1 MTRNRLR
8 SIITG
13 EDSWI
18 LRLLEINLWTLIR
31 ILFSC
36 FQREFFSM
44 GWEKNSSKVEAFI
57 AVEILSGPR
66 LVEETVK
73 TRSAYRS
80 LAAWTGG
87 LLDLLDKEHVK
98 TFWTGT
104 VDESFVEES
113 EQESPEFD
121 EISEEIFK
129 AGLNICENNK
139 SEDNRDFGSLW
150 GLWGGRV
157 CQTWQWQDFASA
169 CLHHPFLFFFK

>member
-18 LRLLEINLWTLIR
+18 LRLLESNLWTLIR

-36 FQREFFSM
+36 FQREFFSR

-87 LLDLLDKEHVK
+87 PLDLLDKEHVK

-129 AGLNICENNK
+129 AGLNICRSNK
-139 SEDNRDFGSLW
+139 SEEGDMFPDHYEF
-150 GLWGGRV
+150 
-157 CQTWQWQDFASA
+157 
-169 CLHHPFLFFFK
+169 

>member
-1 MTRNRLR
+1 
-8 SIITG
+8 
-13 EDSWI
+13 
-18 LRLLEINLWTLIR
+18 
-31 ILFSC
+31 
-36 FQREFFSM
+36 M

-73 TRSAYRS
+73 TRSTYRS

-87 LLDLLDKEHVK
+87 PLDLLDKEHVK
-98 TFWTGT
+98 PFWTGT

-129 AGLNICENNK
+129 AGLNICENHK
-139 SEDNRDFGSLW
+139 SGQDDMFPDHYEFSAAIREMESE
-150 GLWGGRV
+150 GRL
-157 CQTWQWQDFASA
+157 T
-169 CLHHPFLFFFK
+169 L

>member
-1 MTRNRLR
+1 M
-8 SIITG
+8 
-13 EDSWI
+13 
-18 LRLLEINLWTLIR
+18 
-31 ILFSC
+31 
-36 FQREFFSM
+36 
-44 GWEKNSSKVEAFI
+44 
-57 AVEILSGPR
+57 
-66 LVEETVK
+66 K

-129 AGLNICENNK
+129 AGLNICRSNK
-139 SEDNRDFGSLW
+139 SEEGDMFPDHYEF
-150 GLWGGRV
+150 
-157 CQTWQWQDFASA
+157 
-169 CLHHPFLFFFK
+169 